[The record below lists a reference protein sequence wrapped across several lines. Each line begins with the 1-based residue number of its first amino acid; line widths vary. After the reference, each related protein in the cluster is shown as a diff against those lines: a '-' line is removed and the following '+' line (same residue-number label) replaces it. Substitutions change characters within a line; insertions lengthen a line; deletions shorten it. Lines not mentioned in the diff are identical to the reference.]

1 MQQMNAQ
8 KTIKVGYDSQTNLY
22 TLKNDLGAS
31 LEINGKSVV
40 DPLRGFRHGE
50 LIVTSEKPESV
61 TYKVSG
67 RKLVGYKNSETGLTI
82 NTAEYAAIM
91 SDVESTREWDD
102 DSEEYTYDSLEAEV
116 FALRVA
122 RTYAAVYEHVDET
135 HSVELE
141 FIEYP
146 VSAYSNITPLY
157 SIDANSVFET
167 KCKFVPNNSELFFE
181 VCASFGIDK
190 SRIEIPTHSGLRYT
204 KIDDKYVT
212 GMEDFEKT
220 ASASIIGTYGECV
233 ARMNSNRKKLEDLVT
248 MYIAKQSQKVLD
260 KTTIGSL
267 LIELSTIQNR
277 VRNLDVKQ
285 KDYSSQRSLA
295 NQINEL
301 INTYKELA

>member
-1 MQQMNAQ
+1 MQYMNAQ

-67 RKLVGYKNSETGLTI
+67 RKLIGYKNSETGDTVSVEDYKI
-82 NTAEYAAIM
+82 TMAAI
-91 SDVESTREWDD
+91 DATREWDE

-122 RTYAAVYEHVDET
+122 RTYAAIYENVDET
-135 HSVELE
+135 HTVELE

-146 VSAYSNITPLY
+146 VSAYRNITPLY

-190 SRIEIPTHSGLRYT
+190 SRIDIPTHSGLRYV
-204 KIDDKYVT
+204 KIDDKFVT

-220 ASASIIGTYGECV
+220 SSGSIIGTYEECV
-233 ARMNSNRKKLEDLVT
+233 ARMNANRKKLEDAISFQL
-248 MYIAKQSQKVLD
+248 AKQSQKVLD
-260 KTTIGSL
+260 KTTVGSL
-267 LIELSTIQNR
+267 LVELSTIQNR

-285 KDYSSQRSLA
+285 KDYNSQRGLA

-301 INTYKELA
+301 IKAYQELA